1 MEAEGRGE
9 REAALRALEGRLGHR
24 FLCRAL
30 LETALTHR
38 SAGAPHN
45 ERLEFLGD
53 GLLDGFSAELLYHRF
68 PEADEG
74 RLTRLRAHLVQ
85 GTSLARLAG
94 GLGLGP
100 LLRLGPGELKSG
112 GRRRASILAGAVE
125 ALVGAVHL
133 DGGCEASRAL
143 VRRLLE
149 PQLERLGEGLDPEAV
164 LKDPKTRLQ
173 EWLQGRGRPL
183 PVYRLLETQG
193 KDHARNFR
201 VRCEL
206 VDAGLGAEGRGSSR
220 RAAEQEAARR
230 VLERLEG
237 GDEEEG

>member
-1 MEAEGRGE
+1 M
-9 REAALRALEGRLGHR
+9 RALEGRLGHR
-24 FLCRAL
+24 FLRRSL

-38 SAGAPHN
+38 SAGVPHN

-53 GLLDGFSAELLYHRF
+53 GLLDGFAAELLYHRF

-74 RLTRLRAHLVQ
+74 CLTRLRAHLVQ
-85 GTSLARLAG
+85 GTTLARLAG
-94 GLGLGP
+94 ELGLGP

-133 DGGCEASRAL
+133 DGGCEAGRAL

-149 PQLERLGEGLDPEAV
+149 PLLDGLDAEAV
-164 LKDPKTRLQ
+164 PKDPKTRLQ

-183 PVYRLLETQG
+183 PVYRLLASQG
-193 KDHARNFR
+193 QDHARSFR

-206 VDAGLGAEGRGSSR
+206 QDAALGAEGQGSSR

-230 VLERLEG
+230 VLEQLEG
-237 GDEEEG
+237 GGQEGPSQEEGRG